1 MDERPKRKHWKWMVP
16 VGVVLLLLLA
26 ASFAVLFPATPYK
39 FLKGADL
46 QHIELIDYR
55 ALMGAPMPA
64 GFPTKVT
71 YRIYTSPV
79 PTKEL
84 IEDMRQELVA
94 KGWTD
99 IYAGMG
105 GMPPELG
112 DMAAFQTG
120 TSESIMAYSMND
132 SVLGGSAR
140 GWDDLKGETLVMVT
154 TETTFM
160 DRILDKL
167 HKDKMPAMFPS
178 SSTTTSPTGG
188 P

>member
-16 VGVVLLLLLA
+16 VGVVLLLLLV
-26 ASFAVLFPATPYK
+26 ASAAVLFPATPYK

-46 QHIELIDYR
+46 QLIELIDYR
-55 ALMGAPMPA
+55 AVMSAPIPA
-64 GFPTKVT
+64 GIPTKVT

-99 IYAGMG
+99 LYAGMG

-112 DMAAFQTG
+112 DMAEFQNG
-120 TSESIMAYSMND
+120 TIESIMAYSMNE
-132 SVLGGSAR
+132 
-140 GWDDLKGETLVMVT
+140 GETLVMVT

-160 DRILDKL
+160 DRILDKI